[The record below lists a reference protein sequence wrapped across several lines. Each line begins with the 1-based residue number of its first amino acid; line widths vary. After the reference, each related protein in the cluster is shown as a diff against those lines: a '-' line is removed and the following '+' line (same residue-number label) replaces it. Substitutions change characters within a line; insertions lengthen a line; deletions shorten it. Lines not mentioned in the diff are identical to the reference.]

1 MWRTRRTTLLVS
13 IVLLGHSAIVDAQS
27 YPTKPVRIIT
37 GSPASGADVLIR
49 AIVTALGPVLGQ
61 QVVLEYRP
69 GAAGIIATELAKRAP
84 PDGYTFLHIN
94 IAQAAGVSLYK
105 KLPYDLMR
113 DFSAVTQLAGAP
125 HAVVVHPSLPAKSLK
140 ELVAL
145 AKAKP
150 GAINYGCL
158 PTGASSFLAVE
169 LLRIHT
175 GMDMVRVTYKGGGE
189 AVTAVVA
196 GEISLYVPPLGSV
209 LPFIQNNRLRALAV
223 TTADRLPSLPGIP
236 TVVESGYPGYTF
248 SNWYGLLAP
257 AKTPKDA
264 ITTFRSAIVTVLK
277 NPDLNKHLSD
287 LGYIPVGD
295 EPEAFSAYLN
305 AEIDKL
311 AKLVKTLNLAT
322 EGP

>member
-1 MWRTRRTTLLVS
+1 MWPTRRMTQFMS
-13 IVLLGHSAIVDAQS
+13 IVLFCTAPIAFAQN

-37 GSPASGADVLIR
+37 GSPAGGADVLIR

-61 QVVLEYRP
+61 QVVLDYRP
-69 GAAGIIATELAKRAP
+69 GAAGIIATELAKRAQ
-84 PDGYTFLHIN
+84 PDGYTLLHVN
-94 IAQAAGVSLYK
+94 IAQAAAVSLYK

-169 LLRIHT
+169 LLRIQT
-175 GMDMVRVTYKGGGE
+175 GMDMLRVTYKGGGE

-209 LPFIQNNRLRALAV
+209 LPFVQSGRLRALAV
-223 TTADRLPSLPGIP
+223 TTADRLPTLPGIP
-236 TVVESGYPGYTF
+236 TVAESGYPGYAF

-257 AKTPKDA
+257 ARTPKET
-264 ITTFRSAIVTVLK
+264 IGTFRAAVVTVLR
-277 NPDLNKHLSD
+277 NPDVNKHLTD

-295 EPEAFSAYLN
+295 ESEAFSAYLSS
-305 AEIDKL
+305 EIDKL
-311 AKLVKTLNLAT
+311 AKLAKALNLAAD
-322 EGP
+322 GP